1 MSSIE
6 DAFRRRC
13 NRRLGEDD
21 ECEVP
26 RDENSPL
33 ATAPAW
39 AKDNEALGHL
49 QPLGLASGL
58 LKNRL

>member
-1 MSSIE
+1 MSTIE

-39 AKDNEALGHL
+39 TKDNVEAGILRKRHWGNF
-49 QPLGLASGL
+49 S
-58 LKNRL
+58 R